1 MGTEYAYREI
11 IKDLKENNI
20 GSVVLLYGK
29 EQFQV
34 DWAQSLLIDKYINP
48 AVRELDVTTFQD
60 NPSAN
65 EIINACETLT
75 MFSERRVVIIP
86 DCGFF
91 NEKKSDGGK
100 TGEAGRQDNKDKQDK
115 QDKQDRTE
123 KQSKHDSDS
132 EILVDYIPSLP
143 ETTLLIFR
151 AEKASKRLKLY
162 KAIEKKGK
170 AYDFQQ
176 LQLADLKGFIV
187 KRFNKADKHASDRV
201 VQGII
206 DLSGYYN
213 RETVYT
219 LFNLE
224 NDLAK
229 IIAHS
234 DGPEISSLDVM
245 QTLSG
250 DIDTYVF
257 SLVEALGT
265 GDKGEALALF
275 NNMAAS
281 GENVFKIL
289 GLLASQ
295 YELILDIRELLDKGA
310 DPRQISAALGV
321 NEFRVRKAA
330 YTAGRYSAAALRKV
344 LLRLYAVDKHIK
356 TGLLEPTLAME
367 YFIGEL

>member
-123 KQSKHDSDS
+123 K
-132 EILVDYIPSLP
+132 IG
-143 ETTLLIFR
+143 R
-151 AEKASKRLKLY
+151 AH
-162 KAIEKKGK
+162 
-170 AYDFQQ
+170 
-176 LQLADLKGFIV
+176 V
-187 KRFNKADKHASDRV
+187 
-201 VQGII
+201 
-206 DLSGYYN
+206 
-213 RETVYT
+213 
-219 LFNLE
+219 
-224 NDLAK
+224 
-229 IIAHS
+229 
-234 DGPEISSLDVM
+234 
-245 QTLSG
+245 
-250 DIDTYVF
+250 
-257 SLVEALGT
+257 
-265 GDKGEALALF
+265 
-275 NNMAAS
+275 
-281 GENVFKIL
+281 
-289 GLLASQ
+289 
-295 YELILDIRELLDKGA
+295 
-310 DPRQISAALGV
+310 
-321 NEFRVRKAA
+321 
-330 YTAGRYSAAALRKV
+330 
-344 LLRLYAVDKHIK
+344 
-356 TGLLEPTLAME
+356 
-367 YFIGEL
+367 

>member
-48 AVRELDVTTFQD
+48 AVRELDVTTFQEK
-60 NPSAN
+60 PSAN
-65 EIINACETLT
+65 EIINSCETLT
-75 MFSERRVVIIP
+75 MISERRVVIIP

-91 NEKKSDGGK
+91 NEKKSDSEK
-100 TGEAGRQDNKDKQDK
+100 TDKQA
-115 QDKQDRTE
+115 
-123 KQSKHDSDS
+123 KHDTDT
-132 EILVDYIPSLP
+132 EILVEYIPSLP

-176 LQLADLKGFIV
+176 LQLADLKGFIL
-187 KRFNKADKHASDRV
+187 KRFNKAGKHANDRV
-201 VQGII
+201 IQEII

-213 RETVYT
+213 RETDYT

-234 DGPEISSLDVM
+234 DGSEISSLDVM
-245 QTLSG
+245 HTLSG
-250 DIDTYVF
+250 DLDTYVF

-275 NNMAAS
+275 NNMAVS

-310 DPRQISAALGV
+310 DPRKIPAMLGV
-321 NEFRVRKAA
+321 NEFRVRKAS

-344 LLRLYAVDKHIK
+344 LKRLYAVDKHIK
-356 TGLLEPTLAME
+356 TGLLEPALAME